1 MARML
6 SQLPLPLLPPGAAE
20 IAPGVGLLA
29 GEDGGL
35 VAVHGLATFAWDAG
49 DEAGRRL
56 AAVQLVRLRAASRGQ
71 VAEAFGVDPATI
83 WRWDQA
89 AAAAGVAGL
98 VPARRG
104 PKGASKL
111 TPVLAARIAGLDA
124 AGQTLRQIAAAT
136 GVSTFTVRTALGRVR
151 PGDQAPAA
159 GDAGTAAADEPLP
172 VLPDPV
178 PRDGERALARWGLL
192 GEGAEPVFAPG
203 TRYPLAG
210 LLLAL
215 PAVEATGLLEAARQ
229 VYGQLK
235 NGFYGL
241 TATLLTLVF
250 LALAGEPRAEGA
262 TRVPPAALGRVLG
275 LDRAPEVKTIR
286 RKLGELAAAGK
297 AADLIMALARRHAAA
312 RPETLGFLYADGHAR
327 VYYGTRTVQK
337 THIAR
342 LKFPAPATVETW
354 VTDAGGDP
362 VFMVVAEP
370 SESLAGE
377 LRRLLPQLRQMVGEG
392 RRVTVCFDRGG
403 WSPALFADI
412 TAAGFDLLTWR
423 KGPAPDLPADAFT
436 TITCADDRGREHA
449 YDLAGT
455 TITLTI
461 HDGPRK
467 GQTVSLRQVT
477 RRVPAR
483 GGTTR
488 QIHALTS
495 CTDLAAGEV
504 CWRLTSRWREE
515 NYFRYARTH
524 FALDALDSHAAT
536 PDDPGRLVPNPA
548 KKIAAAQTRHAEIL
562 AAAAQAQRDASL
574 AALRNPAP
582 GQPVTITNQMIN
594 ALDAPVEAARREL
607 EAAEDAA
614 AAVPARIRLGEI
626 APDMVRLEAEVKQI
640 THAIRMAA
648 YNAENALARALDGH
662 YARAGDE
669 AYALIR
675 EALTVSGDIIP
686 GHGELLIRL
695 DPLSAPRRTQALA
708 ALCGQLTQAQACYP
722 GTDLILRYEVRPHF
736 GIARNTSLCQE
747 SWDRVLGSAKDPD
760 AARAMLDHGQDI
772 HLRAV
777 EEVGGKEVK
786 RQDPLCLRS
795 QELGPARPIPARSRA
810 DPGALEDLPH
820 RRRCHRDAEPG
831 KLAVNTAVPP

>member
-1 MARML
+1 MPFAFIALSLMA
-6 SQLPLPLLPPGAAE
+6 
-20 IAPGVGLLA
+20 GLKPT
-29 GEDGGL
+29 G
-35 VAVHGLATFAWDAG
+35 G

-56 AAVQLVRLRAASRGQ
+56 AAVQLVRLRAVSQAR
-71 VAEAFGVDPATI
+71 AAAAFGVDPVTV

-89 AAAAGVAGL
+89 LAAGGVAGL

-104 PKGASKL
+104 PKRASKL
-111 TPVLAARIAGLDA
+111 TPELAARIRELDA
-124 AGQTLRQIAAAT
+124 AGATLAEIAAAT
-136 GVSTFTVRTALGRVR
+136 GVSTFSVRNALGRVAAR
-151 PGDQAPAA
+151 GLPAA
-159 GDAGTAAADEPLP
+159 AGAAEDSAGPVAWDDDDVGQGAAVP

-192 GEGAEPVFAPG
+192 GEGAVPVFTPG
-203 TRYPLAG
+203 ARYPLAG

-215 PAVEATGLLEAARQ
+215 PALEDTGLLDAARE
-229 VYGQLK
+229 VYGQLRD
-235 NGFYGL
+235 GFYGM

-286 RKLGELAAAGK
+286 RKLAELAAAGK

-312 RPETLGFLYADGHAR
+312 RPDTLGFLYVDGHAR
-327 VYYGTRTVQK
+327 VYHGTRNVQK
-337 THIAR
+337 THVAR
-342 LKFPAPATVETW
+342 LKFPAPATMETW
-354 VTDAGGDP
+354 VTGQDGDP
-362 VFMVVAEP
+362 VFMVTAEP
-370 SESLAGE
+370 SDSLAGE
-377 LRRLLPQLRQMVGEG
+377 LRRLLPDLRAIAGQG

-423 KGPAPDLPADAFT
+423 KGPAPELPADTFT
-436 TITCADDRGREHA
+436 TITCADDRGRQHQ
-449 YDLAGT
+449 YDLADT
-455 TITLTI
+455 AVTLTI

-467 GQTVSLRQVT
+467 GQAVSLRQVS

-483 GGTTR
+483 GGGTR

-495 CTDLAAGEV
+495 RTDLAAGEV

-524 FALDALDSHAAT
+524 FALDALDSHTAT
-536 PDDPGRLVPNPA
+536 PDDPGRKVPNPA
-548 KKIAAAQTRHAEIL
+548 KKTAAAQVRRAEIL

-594 ALDAPVEAARREL
+594 ALDAPVQAAYREL
-607 EAAEDAA
+607 EEADKAA
-614 AAVPARIRLGEI
+614 AATPARIPLGAL
-626 APDMVRLEAEVKQI
+626 APDMMRLEAEVKQI

-648 YNAENALARALDGH
+648 FNAETALARALDGR

-675 EALTVSGDIIP
+675 EALTASGDIRP
-686 GHGELLIRL
+686 GPGQLLIQL
-695 DPLSAPRRTQALA
+695 DPLTAPRRTQALA
-708 ALCGQLTQAQACYP
+708 ALCDQLNQAASRYP
-722 GTDLILRYEVRPHF
+722 GTDLVLRYEVKPH
-736 GIARNTSLCQE
+736 
-747 SWDRVLGSAKDPD
+747 
-760 AARAMLDHGQDI
+760 
-772 HLRAV
+772 
-777 EEVGGKEVK
+777 
-786 RQDPLCLRS
+786 
-795 QELGPARPIPARSRA
+795 
-810 DPGALEDLPH
+810 PG
-820 RRRCHRDAEPG
+820 
-831 KLAVNTAVPP
+831 TA

>member
-1 MARML
+1 MMAGML
-6 SQLPLPLLPPGAAE
+6 TQLPLPLLPAGAAE
-20 IAPGVGLLA
+20 IAPGVGLVA
-29 GEDGGL
+29 GEDGGGL
-35 VAVHGLATFAWDAG
+35 VSVHGLATFAWDAG

-56 AAVQLVRLRAASRGQ
+56 AAVQLVRLRAVSQAQ
-71 VAEAFGVDPATI
+71 AAAAFGVDPVTV

-89 AAAAGVAGL
+89 LAAGGLAGL
-98 VPARRG
+98 VPSRRG

-111 TPVLAARIAGLDA
+111 TPQLAARIGDLDA
-124 AGQTLRQIAAAT
+124 AGATLGEIAAAT
-136 GVSTFTVRTALGRVR
+136 GVSTFTVRNALGRV
-151 PGDQAPAA
+151 AA
-159 GDAGTAAADEPLP
+159 RGRGTAAGTAAGSAGLVAGDDDQRPGAAVP

-192 GEGAEPVFAPG
+192 GEGAEPVFTPG
-203 TRYPLAG
+203 ARYPLAG

-215 PAVEATGLLEAARQ
+215 PALEATGLLEGARE
-229 VYGQLK
+229 VYGRLK
-235 NGFYGL
+235 DGYYGL
-241 TATLLTLVF
+241 AATLLTLVF

-286 RKLGELAAAGK
+286 RKLGELAAAGQ

-312 RPETLGFLYADGHAR
+312 RPQALGFLHVDGHAR
-327 VYYGTRTVQK
+327 AYYGTRDVQK
-337 THIAR
+337 MHIAR
-342 LKFPAPATVETW
+342 LKFPAPATGETW
-354 VTDAGGDP
+354 VTSQDGEP

-370 SESLAGE
+370 SGSLAGE
-377 LRRLLPQLRQMVGEG
+377 LRRLLPGLRQVVGQG

-412 TAAGFDLLTWR
+412 TAAGFGLLTWR
-423 KGPAPDLPADAFT
+423 KGPAPDLPADEFT

-449 YDLAGT
+449 CDLADT
-455 TITLTI
+455 MVTLTI
-461 HDGPRK
+461 RDGPRK
-467 GQTVSLRQVT
+467 GQTVTLRQVT

-483 GGTTR
+483 GGGTR

-495 CTDLAAGEV
+495 RTDLAAGEV

-536 PDDPGRLVPNPA
+536 PDDPDRKVPNPA
-548 KKIAAAQTRHAEIL
+548 RKAAAARVRHAEIL

-594 ALDAPVEAARREL
+594 ALDNPVETAWAGLHAAQ
-607 EAAEDAA
+607 DAA

-648 YNAENALARALDGH
+648 FNAETTLARALNGH
-662 YARAGDE
+662 YARASDE

-675 EALTVSGDIIP
+675 EALTISGDIIP
-686 GHGELLIRL
+686 GHGQLHIRL
-695 DPLSAPRRTQALA
+695 DPLTAPRRTQALA
-708 ALCGQLTQAQACYP
+708 ALCDQLTAAGACYP
-722 GTDLILRYEVRPHF
+722 GTDLILRYEVKSHP
-736 GIARNTSLCQE
+736 S
-747 SWDRVLGSAKDPD
+747 
-760 AARAMLDHGQDI
+760 
-772 HLRAV
+772 
-777 EEVGGKEVK
+777 
-786 RQDPLCLRS
+786 
-795 QELGPARPIPARSRA
+795 PA
-810 DPGALEDLPH
+810 
-820 RRRCHRDAEPG
+820 
-831 KLAVNTAVPP
+831 

>member
-1 MARML
+1 MMARML

-20 IAPGVGLLA
+20 IAPGVGLLD

-35 VAVHGLATFAWDAG
+35 VVVHGLATFAWDAG

-56 AAVQLVRLRAASRGQ
+56 AAVQLVRLRAASQGQ

-83 WRWDQA
+83 WRWDQTA
-89 AAAAGVAGL
+89 AAGGVAGL

-111 TPVLAARIAGLDA
+111 TPALAARIMELDA
-124 AGQTLRQIAAAT
+124 AGRTLRQVAAAT
-136 GVSTFTVRTALGRVR
+136 GVSTFTVRNALGRVR
-151 PGDQAPAA
+151 PGGQAPAA
-159 GDAGTAAADEPLP
+159 AGGDAGQDSGPDQGDGGTAAADEPLP

-178 PRDGERALARWGLL
+178 PRDTERALARWGLL

-203 TRYPLAG
+203 ARYPLAG

-215 PAVEATGLLEAARQ
+215 PALEGTGLLEAARQ
-229 VYGQLK
+229 VYGRLK
-235 NGFYGL
+235 DGFYGL
-241 TATLLTLVF
+241 AATLLTLTF

-262 TRVPPAALGRVLG
+262 TRVPPGALGRVLG

-312 RPETLGFLYADGHAR
+312 RPEALGFLHADGHAR

-354 VTDAGGDP
+354 VTDRDGDP

-377 LRRLLPQLRQMVGEG
+377 LKRLLPDLRAIIGEG

-412 TAAGFDLLTWR
+412 TEAGFDLLTWR
-423 KGPAPDLPADAFT
+423 KGPAPDVSADEFT
-436 TITCADDRGREHA
+436 TITCTDDRGREHA
-449 YDLAGT
+449 YDLADAT
-455 TITLTI
+455 VTLGI

-467 GQTVSLRQVT
+467 GQEVSLRQVT
-477 RRVPAR
+477 RRVPAKA
-483 GGTTR
+483 GGTR

-495 CTDLAAGEV
+495 RTDLTAGEV

-536 PDDPGRLVPNPA
+536 PDDPHRKVPNPA
-548 KKIAAAQTRHAEIL
+548 KKTAAAQVRRAEIL
-562 AAAAQAQRDASL
+562 AAAAEAQRDASL

-594 ALDAPVEAARREL
+594 ALDTPVQAASAEL
-607 EAAEDAA
+607 QAAADAA

-626 APDMVRLEAEVKQI
+626 APDMIRLEAEVKQI

-648 YNAENALARALDGH
+648 YNAETALARALDGH

-675 EALTVSGDIIP
+675 EALATSGDIVP

-695 DPLSAPRRTQALA
+695 DPLTAPRRTQALA
-708 ALCGQLTQAQACYP
+708 ALCNQLNQAQACYP
-722 GTDLILRYEVRPHF
+722 GTDLVLRYEVKPHP
-736 GIARNTSLCQE
+736 GIA
-747 SWDRVLGSAKDPD
+747 
-760 AARAMLDHGQDI
+760 
-772 HLRAV
+772 
-777 EEVGGKEVK
+777 
-786 RQDPLCLRS
+786 
-795 QELGPARPIPARSRA
+795 
-810 DPGALEDLPH
+810 
-820 RRRCHRDAEPG
+820 
-831 KLAVNTAVPP
+831 

>member
-1 MARML
+1 MMARML
-6 SQLPLPLLPPGAAE
+6 GQLPLPLLPAGAAE
-20 IAPGVGLLA
+20 IAPGVGLVT
-29 GEDGGL
+29 GEEGGL

-56 AAVQLVRLRAASRGQ
+56 AAVQLVRLRAASQGQ

-111 TPVLAARIAGLDA
+111 TPGLAARIAGLDA

-136 GVSTFTVRTALGRVR
+136 GVSTFTVRAALGRVR
-151 PGDQAPAA
+151 PGGQAPAA
-159 GDAGTAAADEPLP
+159 GGDAGQGSVPDQRDGEAADEPLP

-178 PRDGERALARWGLL
+178 SRDGERALARWGLL
-192 GEGAEPVFAPG
+192 GEGAGPVFAPG
-203 TRYPLAG
+203 ARYPLAG

-215 PAVEATGLLEAARQ
+215 PALEGTGLLEAARQ
-229 VYGQLK
+229 VYGRLRD
-235 NGFYGL
+235 GYYGL
-241 TATLLTLVF
+241 AATLLTLVF

-312 RPETLGFLYADGHAR
+312 RPQALGFLYVDGHAR
-327 VYYGTRTVQK
+327 AYYGTRDVQK
-337 THIAR
+337 MHIAR
-342 LKFPAPATVETW
+342 LKFPAPATGETW
-354 VTDAGGDP
+354 VTGQDGEP
-362 VFMVVAEP
+362 VFMVAAEP
-370 SESLAGE
+370 SDSLAGE
-377 LRRLLPQLRQMVGEG
+377 LRRLLPQLRQVVGQD

-403 WSPALFADI
+403 WSPTLFADI

-423 KGPAPDLPADAFT
+423 KGPAPDIQADKFT
-436 TITCADDRGREHA
+436 TITCADDRGREHG
-449 YDLAGT
+449 YDLADT

-461 HDGPRK
+461 REGPRK

-477 RRVPAR
+477 RRVPSR

-495 CTDLAAGEV
+495 RTDLDAGEV

-524 FALDALDSHAAT
+524 FALDALDSHAAA
-536 PDDPGRLVPNPA
+536 PDDPDRKVPNPA
-548 KKIAAAQTRHAEIL
+548 KKTAAAQVRRAEIL
-562 AAAAQAQRDASL
+562 AAAAGAQRDASL

-594 ALDAPVEAARREL
+594 ALDAPVEAAWAEL
-607 EAAEDAA
+607 QTAQDAA
-614 AAVPARIRLGEI
+614 AAVPARIRLGQI

-648 YNAENALARALDGH
+648 YNAETTLARALDGH

-675 EALTVSGDIIP
+675 EALTTSGDIIP

-695 DPLSAPRRTQALA
+695 DPLTAPRRTQALA
-708 ALCGQLTQAQACYP
+708 ALCDQLNQAQACYP
-722 GTDLILRYEVRPHF
+722 GTDLVLRYEVKPHP
-736 GIARNTSLCQE
+736 GIA
-747 SWDRVLGSAKDPD
+747 
-760 AARAMLDHGQDI
+760 
-772 HLRAV
+772 
-777 EEVGGKEVK
+777 
-786 RQDPLCLRS
+786 
-795 QELGPARPIPARSRA
+795 
-810 DPGALEDLPH
+810 
-820 RRRCHRDAEPG
+820 
-831 KLAVNTAVPP
+831 